1 MSKKVVKIL
10 LILTISVFGISFSTA
25 SLGTQGTTDAILAMQ
40 NLAGAEVEDASG
52 KMGNILNS
60 VIAIIQVAGTGI
72 SMIMVTLLGIKYIL
86 ASPSD
91 KADVKKQIA
100 PMVIGAVILF
110 ASVNLVGII
119 ADVAVRT
126 LSNAAG

>member
-1 MSKKVVKIL
+1 MRKKIVIS
-10 LILTISVFGISFSTA
+10 LILFSIISLFVGTVYGAGVDEVISAMGETSQINSGDSDSGIA
-25 SLGTQGTTDAILAMQ
+25 
-40 NLAGAEVEDASG
+40 
-52 KMGNILNS
+52 NS
-60 VIAIIQVAGTGI
+60 IKDVIGMLQVAGTGI
-72 SMIMVTLLGIKYIL
+72 ALVVITMLGIKYML
-86 ASPSD
+86 AAPSE

-119 ADVAVRT
+119 ADVADRT